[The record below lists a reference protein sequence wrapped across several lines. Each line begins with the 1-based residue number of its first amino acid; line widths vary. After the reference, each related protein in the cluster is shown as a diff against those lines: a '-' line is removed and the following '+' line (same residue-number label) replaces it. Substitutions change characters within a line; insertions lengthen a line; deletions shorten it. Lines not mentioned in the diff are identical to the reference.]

1 MSELTL
7 SSRYCDR
14 DRISISAA
22 VDMDDRPVPASLVN
36 AGLSRRPAS
45 RRPPSALTQIS
56 SAIVSTRTLTEA
68 QSSYVK

>member
-36 AGLSRRPAS
+36 AGLSRQRP